1 MSKVFLV
8 EECGVEERDSIQRR
22 AIFLVF
28 KNRDRERES
37 KRYAL
42 SLRGCCL
49 GAIRSFAPRMLPGSD
64 TSPFPRAVSS
74 TGSFFLVS
82 LSCLPA
88 CLLALRWIEC
98 EAALQGERERESE
111 RQEPVVGGGSEENS
125 DASTLGRK
133 SKCPPPLGCR
143 ERLVLFFSL
152 SRCQS
157 LFFFSSSFFFFVLCL
172 HSFGAPA
179 SVSTSRRSVRFCQCF
194 DPVHA
199 CSFIRSLA
207 RSLDPSTHPSVR
219 KSFYRSAFRGLLCPR
234 VRTGGRGQ

>member
-49 GAIRSFAPRMLPGSD
+49 GAIRPLFLAPSLPQA
-64 TSPFPRAVSS
+64 PFFSY
-74 TGSFFLVS
+74 LS
-82 LSCLPA
+82 LA
-88 CLLALRWIEC
+88 CLLACLLYVGSNARQRC
-98 EAALQGERERESE
+98 RVRERENQRDRSLWWGAGA
-111 RQEPVVGGGSEENS
+111 RKTVTHRLSGGNRNV
-125 DASTLGRK
+125 L
-133 SKCPPPLGCR
+133 PPSGA
-143 ERLVLFFSL
+143 ESVSSSFSL
-152 SRCQS
+152 SVAVKVF
-157 LFFFSSSFFFFVLCL
+157 FFFSSSFFFFVLCL